1 MFTTPARYALALAF
15 ALGAMHF
22 NGASA
27 RAEKCNTAIPE
38 YSGESSSSLSLG
50 APVAVG
56 TMRDRMLTMG
66 GTSVV
71 RFSVARYFTDPD
83 GDDLTYSFSLSGS
96 SVSAEMCGSI
106 LKIVAIRNTN
116 GNTRVTVTAS
126 DRTGSATQS
135 FWTCVNGNCPSA
147 QNNDPVPEG
156 TIADTTFTQ
165 KTSPISFFV
174 SPYFSDPDGDD
185 LTYSPS
191 VSPAGKVQASITDS
205 TLTLTA
211 VSKGTATVT
220 VTATD
225 PSSADAA
232 QVFDATIANSV
243 VEAIGTIPD
252 TTVAVGAS
260 LVFNVSPYFRDPDP
274 EDRPR
279 LRYLGASLNRDL
291 ASARVSDSTLTIT
304 GLSAGRARI
313 VALALETPITEVP
326 SQYFYVTVVADT
338 TLAVEITG
346 PDSIASGVENTWEA
360 VASEGNPPY
369 TYRWDYA
376 TGCIDSEHSPADDS
390 CVWRWISAG
399 TGSSLTQTITTANSL
414 TGVRVTATDSA
425 TPTASSAMDSVIVS
439 VNHAPDTVGTIAART
454 IVLGHPDVSFSVAGF
469 FSDPDD
475 DNLTYEASSSSDDTV
490 GVSISGSTLTLEAK
504 KVNTTPETV
513 TVTAMDPGG
522 LSSPAQEFAVTIEN
536 PPSTDLTAFIA
547 GDNLTSIVSG
557 TEYTWGSRVT
567 GGTPP
572 YTYSWR
578 YATNCVDEG
587 LLNAAPCVWQWIG
600 AGSGTSYTKTI
611 TTTKTSAQIRLIVSD
626 SAAPADSV
634 TKRLNLTV
642 TQPVSTDPVDPV
654 IPPPPV
660 TPNRRPVVDRDIP
673 DQTLTAGGSSAT
685 FNNLDNYFSDPD
697 PDDDLDYSA
706 ESSNSSA
713 ARVSVSDPRLT
724 ITPVAQ
730 GSATVTVTAD
740 DG

>member
-1 MFTTPARYALALAF
+1 MFTTPARYALVLAF

-56 TMRDRMLTMG
+56 TMRDRMLTTS

-71 RFSVARYFTDPD
+71 RFSVARYFT
-83 GDDLTYSFSLSGS
+83 
-96 SVSAEMCGSI
+96 
-106 LKIVAIRNTN
+106 
-116 GNTRVTVTAS
+116 
-126 DRTGSATQS
+126 
-135 FWTCVNGNCPSA
+135 
-147 QNNDPVPEG
+147 
-156 TIADTTFTQ
+156 
-165 KTSPISFFV
+165 
-174 SPYFSDPDGDD
+174 DPDGDD

-225 PSSADAA
+225 PSSADAT

-313 VALALETPITEVP
+313 VALAYETPITEIP
-326 SQYFYVTVVADT
+326 RQYFYVTVVADT

-346 PDSIASGVENTWEA
+346 PESIASGVENTWEA

-376 TGCIDSEHSPADDS
+376 TGCVDSEHSPADDS

-454 IVLGHPDVSFSVAGF
+454 IVLGHPDVSFFVAGF
-469 FSDPDD
+469 FSDPDPND
-475 DNLTYEASSSSDDTV
+475 TLTYSAESDDTGVVTTSMEGGTLTIRAASQGTATITVTATDPGNLSAEQRFDVTVNSSTVVPQPTNNSPVAV
-490 GVSISGSTLTLEAK
+490 GTISKRTLTL
-504 KVNTTPETV
+504 V
-513 TVTAMDPGG
+513 TSPSASFGVA
-522 LSSPAQEFAVTIEN
+522 SS
-536 PPSTDLTAFIA
+536 
-547 GDNLTSIVSG
+547 
-557 TEYTWGSRVT
+557 
-567 GGTPP
+567 
-572 YTYSWR
+572 
-578 YATNCVDEG
+578 
-587 LLNAAPCVWQWIG
+587 
-600 AGSGTSYTKTI
+600 
-611 TTTKTSAQIRLIVSD
+611 
-626 SAAPADSV
+626 
-634 TKRLNLTV
+634 
-642 TQPVSTDPVDPV
+642 
-654 IPPPPV
+654 
-660 TPNRRPVVDRDIP
+660 
-673 DQTLTAGGSSAT
+673 
-685 FNNLDNYFSDPD
+685 FSDPD
-697 PDDDLDYSA
+697 GHTLTYSA
-706 ESSNSSA
+706 SSSNTS
-713 ARVSVSDPRLT
+713 RVTASMSGATLT
-724 ITPVAQ
+724 IRAVSQ
-730 GSATVTVTAD
+730 GTATITVTATD
-740 DG
+740 PGNLSAE